1 MYKSQEVSPL
11 NNLQLITTILLIFGG
26 LYLGINA
33 LLNKNYL
40 SAALQHVAPNKFLLI
55 LKIIYV
61 IIALAAV
68 YQIFLTPSRTFLP
81 FLDKTV
87 MPPSLLLLSE
97 QSDSNLKLK
106 LQAEGAIKVMYCAAH
121 EDQGKII
128 NNPQDAYD
136 DYENIGISAVK
147 NGIAILKLKCPT
159 AYKVKNKVLPKHLH
173 YRLVYANGVI
183 SDIKTVKLEE
193 YCD

>member
-11 NNLQLITTILLIFGG
+11 NKFQLITTMLLIFGG

-40 SAALQHVAPNKFLLI
+40 SIGLQNIAPKKHLLI

-61 IIALAAV
+61 IIGLAAV

-97 QSDSNLKLK
+97 QAGTNLKLK
-106 LQAEGAIKVMYCAAH
+106 LHADGAIKVMYWAAT
-121 EDQGKII
+121 EDRGKII
-128 NNPQDAYD
+128 KSPQDAYD
-136 DYENIGISAVK
+136 DFENIGISAVK
-147 NGIAILKLKCPT
+147 DDVAILKLKCPT

-173 YRLVYANGVI
+173 YRLIYANGVI
-183 SDIKTVKLEE
+183 SDIKTVELTE

>member
-1 MYKSQEVSPL
+1 MYKEVSPL
-11 NNLQLITTILLIFGG
+11 NNIQLVTTILLIVGG

-33 LLNKNYL
+33 ILNKNYL
-40 SAALQHVAPNKFLLI
+40 SAGLRHVAPNKYLLI

-61 IIALAAV
+61 IIGLAAV

-97 QSDSNLKLK
+97 QADSNLKLK
-106 LQAEGAIKVMYCAAH
+106 IHADGASKVMYWAAN
-121 EDQGKII
+121 EDKGKIV
-128 NNPQDAYD
+128 NDPLDAYD

-173 YRLVYANGVI
+173 YRLIYANGVI
-183 SDIKTVKLEE
+183 SDIKTVKLTE

>member
-1 MYKSQEVSPL
+1 MYKIHEVSPL
-11 NNLQLITTILLIFGG
+11 NNLQLSTTVLLIFGG

-40 SAALQHVAPNKFLLI
+40 SVGLQRIAPNKYLLI

-61 IIALAAV
+61 IIGLAAV

-97 QSDSNLKLK
+97 QSDTNFKLK
-106 LQAEGAIKVMYCAAH
+106 IHADGAIKVMYWAAN
-121 EDQGKII
+121 EDRGKIV
-128 NNPQDAYD
+128 NNPIDAYD

-147 NGIAILKLKCPT
+147 NNIAILKLKCPT
-159 AYKVKNKVLPKHLH
+159 AYKVRNKVLPKHLH

-183 SDIKTVKLEE
+183 SDIKTVKLENF
-193 YCD
+193 CD

>member
-40 SAALQHVAPNKFLLI
+40 SVGLQHITPNKYLLI

-61 IIALAAV
+61 IIGLAAV
-68 YQIFLTPSRTFLP
+68 YQMFLTPSRTFLT

-97 QSDSNLKLK
+97 QADTNLKLK
-106 LQAEGAIKVMYCAAH
+106 IHADGAIKVMYWAAN
-121 EDQGKII
+121 EDHGKII

-147 NGIAILKLKCPT
+147 NGVAILKLKCPT

-183 SDIKTVKLEE
+183 SDIKTVKLTE